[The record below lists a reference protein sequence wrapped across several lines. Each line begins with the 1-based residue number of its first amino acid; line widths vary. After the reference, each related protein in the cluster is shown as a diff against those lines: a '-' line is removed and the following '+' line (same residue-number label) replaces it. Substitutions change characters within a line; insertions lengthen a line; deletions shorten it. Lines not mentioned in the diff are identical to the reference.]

1 LEDIPV
7 AERNPH
13 DVVRLATA
21 STPVEA
27 HLMEQALRAEGIECK
42 VVGDYLDAGF
52 GDVPGVQPEVWVHKA
67 DLAAATAVLE
77 QSQSGAAPPE
87 ASEPEA

>member
-1 LEDIPV
+1 M

-52 GDVPGVQPEVWVHKA
+52 GDVPGVQPEVWVHKE

-77 QSQSGAAPPE
+77 RSQSGAAPPE

>member
-1 LEDIPV
+1 MDQ
-7 AERNPH
+7 RNPH

-21 STPVEA
+21 ATPVEA
-27 HLMEQALRAEGIECK
+27 HLMEQALQAEGISCK
-42 VVGDYLDAGF
+42 VVGDYLDASF
-52 GDVPGVQPEVWVHKA
+52 GDLPGIRAEVWVHKD

-77 QSQSGAAPPE
+77 RAQLKAAQPE

>member
-1 LEDIPV
+1 VDQQ
-7 AERNPH
+7 NPH

-27 HLMEQALRAEGIECK
+27 HMMEQALRAEGIDCK
-42 VVGDYLDAGF
+42 VVGDYLDASF
-52 GDVPGVQPEVWVHKA
+52 GDLPGIRPEVWVHKD

-77 QSQSGAAPPE
+77 RAQIQASQPE